1 MPSLVQTGAGEALYL
16 LVSKEDLPTE
26 YELFYF
32 NLTSGAS
39 GRVALDHAVMLIPFQ
54 EGKLAVLVQKM
65 DASYRIVAI
74 DAAGKQAETALFDDP
89 DPQYTI
95 SGMVYDKEK
104 GRLFVAT
111 GMGIFEVADQK
122 MVDQS
127 VYLPELPER
136 ELNRD
141 YHFFLAGKYVFI
153 NQKVLF
159 ESSLA
164 QEAAAKSL
172 RFANAGQDSAI
183 IRGFMKENPDVRLS
197 FDRDT
202 YWNPREIAETLLAR
216 DSGIDIIQLYAGSG
230 LSAIKQKK
238 YYADLS
244 GIAGLKEDI
253 ALMYPQ
259 IREILMDGEAI
270 VAYPSSMT
278 AYSWLVDGEAL
289 ARMGYQAQ
297 GASME
302 GWMRFVEETARDFN
316 PEEAPF
322 TLFPPGFD
330 RRQLISS
337 LLKQYI
343 GEYESADQLSF
354 DNPVLK
360 DILERALR
368 LPEEIFPEASMEGSS
383 PEAYDAGR
391 PPLFV
396 IDTPLSPDSHI
407 GFFQDYRPRYVAPP
421 VFSLQPAALG
431 TLSVYLV
438 NPYSNNRDTVLAF
451 IRHCARH
458 QEPLQRFCLEPG
470 WNKPIPDPVFLKN
483 IEEINQTIAE
493 LNHSLEKT
501 DVTERPAMEAAIAAQ
516 QIRLEYARQHTWQV
530 SEEDIASYHQLAPHI
545 TFLPHSLCFTDSS
558 YSVTSFELYKGIDML
573 LSKAIDPG
581 RFLQETQRQLDLMR
595 WERMQ

>member
-1 MPSLVQTGAGEALYL
+1 MGDRLFFLGGRLYACDGDKLAEAAGVLFPEADLPELILVNGGEALHVLNTVKGSLFRIAQGKAELVRQFEHSVFDVAADPLERRRFKMPSLVQTDAGEALYL

-26 YELFYF
+26 YELLCFD
-32 NLTSGAS
+32 LTSGAS

-54 EGKLAVLVQKM
+54 EGKLAALVQKM
-65 DASYRIVAI
+65 DASYRIVVI
-74 DAAGKQAETALFDDP
+74 DAAGKQAETVLFDDP

-95 SGMVYDKEK
+95 SGIVYDKDK

-122 MVDQS
+122 LVEQG

-136 ELNRD
+136 EPGRD

-153 NQKVLF
+153 NQKVFF
-159 ESSLA
+159 ESSLS

-183 IRGFMKENPDVRLS
+183 IRSFMKENPDVRLS

-216 DSGIDIIQLYAGSG
+216 DSGIDIIRLYAGSG

-270 VAYPSSMT
+270 AAYPSSMT

-289 ARMGYQAQ
+289 AWRGSQAL
-297 GASME
+297 GASLE
-302 GWMRFVEETARDFN
+302 GWMRFVEETARGFN

-322 TLFPPGFD
+322 TFFPPGFD

-368 LPEEIFPEASMEGSS
+368 LPEEIFLKPTWRAA
-383 PEAYDAGR
+383 PRR
-391 PPLFV
+391 PM
-396 IDTPLSPDSHI
+396 TR
-407 GFFQDYRPRYVAPP
+407 G
-421 VFSLQPAALG
+421 
-431 TLSVYLV
+431 
-438 NPYSNNRDTVLAF
+438 
-451 IRHCARH
+451 AR
-458 QEPLQRFCLEPG
+458 RCL
-470 WNKPIPDPVFLKN
+470 
-483 IEEINQTIAE
+483 
-493 LNHSLEKT
+493 
-501 DVTERPAMEAAIAAQ
+501 
-516 QIRLEYARQHTWQV
+516 
-530 SEEDIASYHQLAPHI
+530 
-545 TFLPHSLCFTDSS
+545 
-558 YSVTSFELYKGIDML
+558 
-573 LSKAIDPG
+573 
-581 RFLQETQRQLDLMR
+581 
-595 WERMQ
+595 